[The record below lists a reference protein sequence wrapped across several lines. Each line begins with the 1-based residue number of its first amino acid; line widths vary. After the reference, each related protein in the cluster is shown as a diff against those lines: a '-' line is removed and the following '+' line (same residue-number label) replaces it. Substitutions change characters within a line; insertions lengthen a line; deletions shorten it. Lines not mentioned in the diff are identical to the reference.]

1 MKNVIKP
8 PAKNVL
14 IPLGLPAA
22 ASAADAGIHKKMLG
36 SGTTRLITSNNEME
50 DIIKIVKSIEDS
62 GLLLKVVSETIKN
75 KPKEQKGGF
84 LSMVL
89 GTLRA
94 SLLRNILAGKGITRE
109 GYGSKGGKGIIRAD
123 YRSKLDF

>member
-14 IPLGLPAA
+14 IPLGLAAA

-62 GLLLKVVSETIKN
+62 GLLLKAVSETIKN